1 MSGFG
6 GNHMKI
12 AVIGANGKEGSLI
25 VKEAKERGLDVT
37 SIVRDS
43 KKSPTDKYLVRDV
56 YSLTADDVKDF
67 DVLVDA
73 LGFFGPNVKE
83 YVPATKH
90 LIEILNG
97 SKTRLLVVGGAGSLY
112 LDSDHTKQ
120 LYQQDDFPEA
130 VKPLSEEMG
139 KSLDE
144 LRQSSINWTFISPA
158 ASFDAKG
165 ERTGKYVLAGEEL
178 TFDKDG
184 KCEISYAD
192 FAIAMVDEIINA
204 KHQKERISVR
214 W

>member
-6 GNHMKI
+6 GNHMKV

-25 VKEAKERGLDVT
+25 VKEAKGRGLDVT

-120 LYQQDDFPEA
+120 LY
-130 VKPLSEEMG
+130 G
-139 KSLDE
+139 T
-144 LRQSSINWTFISPA
+144 R
-158 ASFDAKG
+158 
-165 ERTGKYVLAGEEL
+165 
-178 TFDKDG
+178 
-184 KCEISYAD
+184 
-192 FAIAMVDEIINA
+192 
-204 KHQKERISVR
+204 
-214 W
+214 

>member
-1 MSGFG
+1 
-6 GNHMKI
+6 MKI

-25 VKEAKERGLDVT
+25 VKEAVTRGLDVT

-43 KKSPTDKYLVRDV
+43 KKSPTDQYLVRDV
-56 YSLTADDVKDF
+56 YDLKADDVKGF

-83 YVPATKH
+83 YVPATRH

-97 SKTRLLVVGGAGSLY
+97 SATRLLVVGGAGSLY
-112 LDSDHTKQ
+112 LDPDHTHQ
-120 LYQQDDFPEA
+120 LYEQDDFPEA
-130 VKPLSEEMG
+130 VKPLSEEMS

-158 ASFDAKG
+158 AAFDAQGK
-165 ERTGKYVLAGEEL
+165 RTGDYVLAGEEL

-184 KCEISYAD
+184 NCEISYAD
-192 FAIAMVDEIINA
+192 YAIAMVDEIVNA
-204 KHQKERISVR
+204 EHQKERISVR

>member
-1 MSGFG
+1 
-6 GNHMKI
+6 MKV

-25 VKEAKERGLDVT
+25 VKEALSRGLDVT

-43 KKSPTDKYLVRDV
+43 KKSPTDKYLVRGV
-56 YSLTADDVKDF
+56 YNLKTEDVKDF

-83 YVPATKH
+83 YVPSTEH
-90 LIEILNG
+90 LIEILKD
-97 SKTRLLVVGGAGSLY
+97 SQTRLLVVGGAGSLFV
-112 LDSDHTKQ
+112 DDKHTKQ
-120 LYQQDDFPEA
+120 LYQGADFPET

-139 KSLDE
+139 KALVK
-144 LRQSSINWTFISPA
+144 LRESSINWTYISPA
-158 ASFDAKG
+158 AAFDAKG
-165 ERTGKYVLAGEEL
+165 TRTGKYVLAGEEL

-184 KCEISYAD
+184 KSEISYAD

>member
-1 MSGFG
+1 M
-6 GNHMKI
+6 MKV

-25 VKEAKERGLDVT
+25 VKEALSKGLDVT
-37 SIVRDS
+37 SIVRDA

-56 YSLTADDVKDF
+56 YSLEAEDIKDF

-73 LGFFGPNVKE
+73 LGFFGPKVTE

-97 SKTRLLVVGGAGSLY
+97 TNTRLMVVGGAGSLY
-112 LDSDHTKQ
+112 VDKTHTTKV
-120 LYQQDDFPEA
+120 YQQAGFPDA

-139 KSLDE
+139 KSLDI
-144 LRQSSINWTFISPA
+144 LRDSTINWTFISPA
-158 ASFDAKG
+158 ATFDAKG
-165 ERTGKYVLAGEEL
+165 EKTGKYVLAGEEL
-178 TFDKDG
+178 TVDKDG
-184 KCEISYAD
+184 KSEISYAD
-192 FAIAMVDEIINA
+192 FALAMVDEIINA

>member
-25 VKEAKERGLDVT
+25 VKEAQERGLDVT

-56 YSLTADDVKDF
+56 YSLKTADVKDF

-120 LYQQDDFPEA
+120 LYEQDDFPEA

-158 ASFDAKG
+158 ATFDAKG
-165 ERTGKYVLAGEEL
+165 ERRGKYVLAGEEL
-178 TFDKDG
+178 TFDKNG

>member
-1 MSGFG
+1 
-6 GNHMKI
+6 MKV
-12 AVIGANGKEGSLI
+12 AVVGANGKEGSMI
-25 VKEAKERGLDVT
+25 VKEAMDRGLDVT
-37 SIVRDS
+37 SIVRDA
-43 KKSPTDKYLVRDV
+43 KKASTEKYLVRDV
-56 YSLTADDVKDF
+56 YDLTVEDVKDF